1 MLFQIDKYLQRE
13 LVLCSHD
20 ILASRR
26 DSVAFSVLV
35 RSSFLPPDVSSES
48 VTTSLKGHTDDNKS
62 CSETM
67 QRSDDITEDSTVS
80 GTCRLTLPM
89 HMGIDGK
96 PDDSSTSKRPCTRK
110 PTYRLHLSGKQ
121 LPHRPAPIASQN
133 IANNRDKRSK
143 SKKVNHPFFSSLLKK
158 RLFCNKFKENE
169 LHMVIGFAV
178 HRDLSERGCNDIRPS
193 IGAESAVT

>member
-1 MLFQIDKYLQRE
+1 MVLDALAHEFQIDKYLQRE

-67 QRSDDITEDSTVS
+67 QRSDDRTEDSTVS

-143 SKKVNHPFFSSLLKK
+143 SKKVNHPFFSSS
-158 RLFCNKFKENE
+158 KEKVV
-169 LHMVIGFAV
+169 LQ
-178 HRDLSERGCNDIRPS
+178 
-193 IGAESAVT
+193 